1 MHPKRQNLATTTT
14 KYEWIS
20 DMKITKQQLKQI
32 IKEELSNILSEA
44 FDPSQKGALG
54 KLEPKVDKAAADV
67 LDDIDREAGDD
78 EGLAKTIA
86 QVLIAKLQGL
96 VDQK

>member
-1 MHPKRQNLATTTT
+1 M
-14 KYEWIS
+14 
-20 DMKITKQQLKQI
+20 
-32 IKEELSNILSEA
+32 LSEE

-67 LDDIDREAGDD
+67 LADIEREAGNDA
-78 EGLAKTIA
+78 GLQKTIA
-86 QVLIAKLQGL
+86 QVLIAKLQAM

>member
-1 MHPKRQNLATTTT
+1 
-14 KYEWIS
+14 
-20 DMKITKQQLKQI
+20 MKITKSQLKQI

-44 FDPSQKGALG
+44 FDPSQKGSLG

-78 EGLAKTIA
+78 EGLSKTIA
-86 QVLIAKLQGL
+86 QVLIAKLQAM